1 MTKVMVDAV
10 SFQQFE
16 NDPINVQ
23 KYTLSNGLQLFLSVN
38 KDAPR
43 IFTNISVRAGS
54 KHDPKDTTGLAHY
67 LEHMM
72 FKGTSKIGA
81 LDWKTEK
88 KELEKIA
95 NLYEKYRQE
104 TDPGL
109 RKKIYE
115 EIDAVSNQ
123 AAQYAAANEYD
134 KFVSVLGAEK
144 TNAYTWLEQ
153 TVYVNDIPSN
163 EIERWMQLESERFKM
178 VVLRL
183 FHTELETVYEE
194 FNINQDKDF
203 RKIYKVLNETL
214 FPTHT
219 YSQTTIGKGE
229 HLKNPSHYK
238 IHEFFSNYYRPNNMG
253 IMMAGDFDPAEVV
266 VLAEKYFGQLEAKET
281 PKYEFEEQ
289 EEITERISK
298 KIYGQEA
305 AYLQLA
311 WRFDGANSDNI
322 AYYHLM
328 KGLLFNTKAGL
339 MDLNLVNKQAL
350 LDAYAYFSE
359 HEDYSLFMMYGKP
372 REGQSLEE
380 IEALLLAQVELVKEG
395 KFEDW
400 MLDAVIRDYKY
411 RDMKSLESNKARV
424 DALTHAFTVGIDWT
438 KAVGLY
444 TEMEAISKE
453 DLVDFVRK
461 HFKTNYV
468 VVQKLTGDDTNIIKV
483 DKPKITPLEVNRDA
497 DSEFFKEFRQ
507 QDTNS
512 LAPVFVDFDKE
523 IHSTK
528 LSNGIRLDMVKNPH
542 NATFS
547 LRYIFEMGKNSSKLL
562 KLAIQYLTYLG
573 TDKYSAEE
581 LQVAFFR
588 LGLTF
593 GVYGSNKKIYV
604 KLDGL
609 EESFEEGVAL
619 FEHLLTQVVPDEKKL
634 EAFVQDILTSRV
646 DAKKSKDQILK
657 NGLVN
662 FAYYG
667 PNSPFTDRLDESV
680 LKSVK
685 AEEMTQLIKSL
696 LSYEHHIY
704 FYGMLSEA
712 DVVKTLDKH
721 HQVSIPLKAVLPA
734 KKYPE
739 VLTEKNKVYFVHF
752 PMVQVEVL
760 MMSRGTDHFD
770 LDEYLMSALWNEYF
784 GIGMSS
790 VVFQEIRETKG
801 FAYSTYAYYRTPTEK
816 DEAHYIQAFL
826 GTQPDKLKDAVS
838 ALRNIIEE
846 MPFHERAIQAAAN
859 SLVKKVETERVM
871 PDNVYW
877 KSEAN
882 KKLGVS
888 GDLRENKYNFLKKV
902 TPEELVAFQQKFIK
916 DRRFSYLILGDEQ
929 QVDMEFLKTL
939 GDVERLDLET
949 LFGY

>member
-1 MTKVMVDAV
+1 MTKVMEDAV

-54 KHDPKDTTGLAHY
+54 KNDPKETTGLAHY

-72 FKGTSKIGA
+72 FKGTSRIGA
-81 LDWKTEK
+81 LDWEK
-88 KELEKIA
+88 EKVVLEKIA
-95 NLYEKYRQE
+95 NLYEKYREE
-104 TDPGL
+104 TDPAQ
-109 RKKIYE
+109 RKAIYQ
-115 EIDAVSNQ
+115 EIDSVSNH

-203 RKIYKVLNETL
+203 RKVYKVLNETL
-214 FPTHT
+214 FPTHA
-219 YSQTTIGKGE
+219 YAQTTIGKGE

-253 IMMAGDFDPAEVV
+253 IMMSGDFDPEEVV
-266 VLAEKYFGQLEAKET
+266 ILAEKYFGQLEAMDI

-289 EEITERISK
+289 PEITEKISK
-298 KIYGQEA
+298 KVYGQEA
-305 AYLQLA
+305 AYLQMA
-311 WRFDGANSDNI
+311 WRFEGANSKDI
-322 AYYHLM
+322 AYYHLL
-328 KGLLFNTKAGL
+328 KGLLYNTKAGL
-339 MDLNLVNKQAL
+339 IDLNLINKQEL
-350 LDAYAYFSE
+350 LDAYAFFSE

-372 REGQSLEE
+372 REGQSLDE

-395 KFEDW
+395 KFDDW
-400 MLDAVIRDYKY
+400 MLEAVIRDYKY

-424 DALTHAFTVGIDWT
+424 DALTHAFTVGVDWS
-438 KAVGLY
+438 KAVNLY
-444 TEMEAISKE
+444 KEMETISKE
-453 DLVDFVRK
+453 DLVKFVRN

-468 VVQKLTGDDTNIIKV
+468 VVQKLTGDDDSIIKV
-483 DKPKITPLEVNRDA
+483 DKPIITPLEVNRDA
-497 DSEFFKEFRQ
+497 ESDFFSAFRQ
-507 QDTNS
+507 QETKS
-512 LAPVFVDFDKE
+512 LEPVFVDFKKE
-523 IHSTK
+523 IHTTK

-573 TDKYSAEE
+573 TDKYTAEE
-581 LQVAFFR
+581 LQIAFFR

-593 GVYGSNKKIYV
+593 GVYANNKKIYV

-609 EESFEEGVAL
+609 EESFEEGVKL
-619 FEHLLTQVVPDEKKL
+619 FEHLLNHVVPDEEKL
-634 EAFVQDILTSRV
+634 AAFVQDILTSRA
-646 DAKKSKDQILK
+646 DAKKSKEHILK

-662 FAYYG
+662 YAYYG
-667 PNSPFTDRLDESV
+667 ADSPFTDRLDEED
-680 LKSVK
+680 LKRVK
-685 AEEMTQLIKSL
+685 ADEMTRLIKSL
-696 LSYEHHIY
+696 LGYEHHVY
-704 FYGMLSEA
+704 FYGTLSESE
-712 DVVKTLDKH
+712 VVNTLDQY
-721 HQVSIPLKAVLPA
+721 HQVTLPLKPVIPA
-734 KKYPE
+734 KIYPE
-739 VLTEKNKVYFVHF
+739 VLTNKNKVYFVHF

-770 LDEYLMSALWNEYF
+770 MDEYLMGALWNEYF

-790 VVFQEIRETKG
+790 VVFQEIRESKG
-801 FAYSTYAYYRTPTEK
+801 FAYSTYAYYRTPTVK

-838 ALRNIIEE
+838 ELRNIIEE
-846 MPFHERAIQAAAN
+846 MPYHEKAIQAAAK
-859 SLVKKVETERVM
+859 SLVKKVETERVK

-877 KSEAN
+877 KAEAN

-888 GDLRENKYNFLKKV
+888 GDLRKDKYEFLTKV

-916 DRRFSYLILGDEQ
+916 GRKFSYLVLGDEQ
-929 QVDMEFLKTL
+929 QVDMEFLKSI

>member
-1 MTKVMVDAV
+1 MVDAV

-16 NDPINVQ
+16 NDPIHVQ

-54 KHDPKDTTGLAHY
+54 KQDPKETTGLAHY

-72 FKGTSKIGA
+72 FKGTSRIGA
-81 LDWKTEK
+81 LEWATEK
-88 KELEKIA
+88 EQLEQIA
-95 NLYEKYRQE
+95 DLYEKYRQT
-104 TDPGL
+104 TDPDQ
-109 RKKIYE
+109 RKEIYKK
-115 EIDAVSNQ
+115 IDAVSNE
-123 AAQYAAANEYD
+123 AAKYAAANEYD

-163 EIERWMQLESERFKM
+163 EIERWMQLESERFKE

-203 RKIYKVLNETL
+203 RKIYKVLNESL

-238 IHEFFSNYYRPNNMG
+238 IYEFFSNYYRPNNMG
-253 IMMAGDFDPAEVV
+253 IMMSGDFDPEQVV
-266 VLAEKYFGQLEAKET
+266 LLAEKYFGQLEAKDI
-281 PKYEFEEQ
+281 PKYEFDPQ
-289 EEITERISK
+289 PEIKEVIREK
-298 KIYGQEA
+298 VYGQEA

-311 WRFDGANSDNI
+311 WRFEGANSDDI
-322 AYYHLM
+322 AYYHLL
-328 KGLLFNTKAGL
+328 KGLLFNSKAGL
-339 MDLNLVNKQAL
+339 IDLNLINKQEL

-380 IEALLLAQVELVKEG
+380 IEALLLAQVNLIKEG

-424 DALTHAFTVGIDWT
+424 DALTHAFTVGIDWS

-444 TEMEAISKE
+444 KEMEAITKE
-453 DLVDFVRK
+453 DLVKFARK
-461 HFKTNYV
+461 CFKTNYV
-468 VVQKLTGDDTNIIKV
+468 VVQKLTGDDTSIIKV
-483 DKPKITPLEVNRDA
+483 DKPTITPLEVNRDA
-497 DSEFFKEFRQ
+497 ESEFFKEFRQ
-507 QDTNS
+507 QKTAS
-512 LAPVFVDFDKE
+512 LKPVFVDFEKE
-523 IHSTK
+523 IRSTK
-528 LSNGIRLDMVKNPH
+528 LSNGIRLDLVKNPH

-573 TDKYSAEE
+573 TDKYTAEE
-581 LQVAFFR
+581 LQIAFFR

-593 GVYGSNKKIYV
+593 GVYGSNKQIYV

-609 EESFEEGVAL
+609 EESLDEGVAL
-619 FEHLLTQVVPDEKKL
+619 FEHLLNHVVGDEEKL

-646 DAKKSKDQILK
+646 DGKKSKDQILK

-667 PNSPFTDRLDESV
+667 PNSPYTDRLDESV
-680 LKSVK
+680 LKSLK

-696 LSYEHHIY
+696 LGYEHHIY
-704 FYGMLSEA
+704 YYGTRSEA
-712 DVVKTLDKH
+712 EVIATLDKH
-721 HQVSIPLKAVLPA
+721 HQVAMPLKPVLPA
-734 KKYPE
+734 KIYPE
-739 VLTEKNKVYFVHF
+739 VPTEKNKVYFVHF
-752 PMVQVEVL
+752 PMVQVEIL

-770 LDEYLMSALWNEYF
+770 KDEYLMSALWNEYF

-790 VVFQEIRETKG
+790 VVFQEIRESKG
-801 FAYSTYAYYRTPTEK
+801 FAYSTYAYYRTPTVQ

-826 GTQPDKLKDAVS
+826 GTQPDKLKEAVS
-838 ALRNIIEE
+838 ALKNIIED
-846 MPFHERAIQAAAN
+846 MPFHERAIKAAAD
-859 SLVKKVETERVM
+859 SLVKKVETERIK
-871 PDNVYW
+871 PDNIYW
-877 KSEAN
+877 KAEAN

-888 GDLRENKYNFLKKV
+888 GDLRKDKYDFLTKV
-902 TPEELVAFQQKFIK
+902 TPEDLVAFQQKYIK
-916 DRRFSYLILGDEQ
+916 NRKFSYLVLGDEN
-929 QVDMEFLKTL
+929 QVDMAFLKTI
-939 GDVERLDLET
+939 GEVERLDLET

>member
-1 MTKVMVDAV
+1 MVDAV
-10 SFQQFE
+10 SFQQFD

-43 IFTNISVRAGS
+43 VFTNISVRAGS
-54 KHDPKDTTGLAHY
+54 KHDPKETTGLAHY

-81 LDWKTEK
+81 LDWATEK
-88 KELEKIA
+88 KKLEQIA
-95 NLYEKYRQE
+95 DLYEEYRQT
-104 TDPGL
+104 TDHKQ
-109 RKKIYE
+109 RKEIYKKIDE
-115 EIDAVSNQ
+115 VSNE
-123 AAQYAAANEYD
+123 AAKYVAANEYD

-203 RKIYKVLNETL
+203 RKVYKVLNESL
-214 FPTHT
+214 FPTHS
-219 YSQTTIGKGE
+219 YAQTTIGKGE

-238 IHEFFSNYYRPNNMG
+238 IQEFFSNYYRPNNMG
-253 IMMAGDFDPAEVV
+253 IMMAGDFDPEQVV
-266 VLAEKYFGQLEAKET
+266 ALAEKYFGQLEAKDI
-281 PKYEFEEQ
+281 PKYEFDPQ
-289 EEITERISK
+289 PEIKEVIREK
-298 KIYGQEA
+298 VYGQEA
-305 AYLQLA
+305 EYLQLS
-311 WRFDGANSDNI
+311 WRFEGANSNDA
-322 AYYHLM
+322 AYYHLL
-328 KGLLFNTKAGL
+328 KGVLFNTKAGL
-339 MDLNLVNKQAL
+339 IDLNLINKQEL

-380 IEALLLAQVELVKEG
+380 IERLLLAQVELLKEG
-395 KFEDW
+395 KFPDW

-424 DALTHAFTVGIDWT
+424 DALTHAFTVGIDWN
-438 KAVGLY
+438 KVINLY
-444 TEMEAISKE
+444 KEMEAISKE
-453 DLVDFVRK
+453 DLVEFARK
-461 HFKTNYV
+461 CFKTNYV
-468 VVQKLTGDDTNIIKV
+468 VVQKLTGDDTSIIKV
-483 DKPKITPLEVNRDA
+483 EKPTITPLEVNRDA
-497 DSEFFKEFRQ
+497 ESDFFKDFRQ
-507 QDTNS
+507 QKTAS
-512 LAPVFVDFDKE
+512 LAPVFVDFEKE
-523 IHSTK
+523 IHSTT

-547 LRYIFEMGKNSSKLL
+547 LRYIFDMGKNSSKLL

-581 LQVAFFR
+581 LQIAFFR
-588 LGLTF
+588 LGLNF

-609 EESFEEGVAL
+609 EESFDEGVAL
-619 FEHLLTQVVPDEKKL
+619 FEHLLNNVVGDDEKLK
-634 EAFVQDILTSRV
+634 AFVQDILTSRV
-646 DAKKSKDQILK
+646 DAKKSKERILK

-667 PNSPFTDRLDESV
+667 ADSPFTDRLDESV
-680 LKSVK
+680 LKNMK
-685 AEEMTQLIKSL
+685 AEELVQQIKSL
-696 LSYEHHIY
+696 LGYEHHIY
-704 FYGMLSEA
+704 FYGTLEEA
-712 DVVKTLDKH
+712 DVVSILDKH
-721 HQVSIPLKAVLPA
+721 HQVALPLNPVLPA
-734 KKYPE
+734 KIYHE
-739 VLTEKNKVYFVHF
+739 VPTEKNKVYFVHF

-760 MMSRGTDHFD
+760 MMSRGTNHFD
-770 LDEYLMSALWNEYF
+770 LDEYLISSLWNEYF

-790 VVFQEIRETKG
+790 VVFQEIRESKG

-816 DEAHYIQAFL
+816 DDAHYIQAFV

-838 ALRNIIEE
+838 ALKNIMED
-846 MPFHERAIQAAAN
+846 MPYHERAIQAAAS
-859 SLVKKVETERVM
+859 SLVKKVETERIA
-871 PDNVYW
+871 PDNVFW
-877 KSEAN
+877 EWESN
-882 KKLGVS
+882 KKLDINR
-888 GDLRENKYNFLKKV
+888 DLRKDKYEFLTKV
-902 TPEELVAFQQKFIK
+902 TPTDLVAFQQKFIK
-916 DRRFSYLILGDEQ
+916 NRKFSYLVLGDEN
-929 QVDMEFLKTL
+929 QVDMEFLKSI
-939 GDVERLDLET
+939 GDVEILDLET

>member
-1 MTKVMVDAV
+1 MAKVIMDAV

-38 KDAPR
+38 TDAPR
-43 IFTNISVRAGS
+43 IFTNIAVRAGS
-54 KHDPKDTTGLAHY
+54 KHDPSETTGLAHY

-81 LDWKTEK
+81 LDWDTEK

-95 NLYEKYRQE
+95 DLYEKYRQE
-104 TDPGL
+104 TDYDK
-109 RKKIYE
+109 RKAIYK
-115 EIDAVSNQ
+115 EIDDTSNH
-123 AAQYAAANEYD
+123 AATYAAANEYD

-163 EIERWMQLESERFKM
+163 EIERWMHLESERFKM

-203 RKIYKVLNETL
+203 RKVYKVLNEAL
-214 FPTHT
+214 FPTHS

-238 IHEFFSNYYRPNNMG
+238 IYEFFSNYYRPNNMA
-253 IMMAGDFDPAEVV
+253 IMMSGDFNPEQVV
-266 VLAEKYFGQLEAKET
+266 VLAEKYFGQLEASNI
-281 PKYEFEEQ
+281 PKYEFEKQ
-289 EEITERISK
+289 PEITQKISK
-298 KIYGQEA
+298 QVYGQEA
-305 AYLQLA
+305 AYLQMA
-311 WRFDGANSDNI
+311 WRFEGANSENV

-328 KGLLFNTKAGL
+328 KGLLYNTKAGL
-339 MDLNLVNKQAL
+339 IDLNLLYKQEL
-350 LDAYAYFSE
+350 LDAYAFFSE

-380 IEALLLAQVELVKEG
+380 IERLLLAQVELVKNG
-395 KFEDW
+395 QFEDW

-411 RDMKSLESNKARV
+411 RDMKSMESNKARV
-424 DALTHAFTVGIDWT
+424 DALTHAFTVGIDWS
-438 KAVGLY
+438 KAVSLY
-444 TEMEAISKE
+444 KEMEAITKE
-453 DLVDFVRK
+453 DLVSFARN
-461 HFKTNYV
+461 HFKANYV
-468 VVQKLTGDDTNIIKV
+468 VVQKLTGEDHSILKV
-483 DKPKITPLEVNRDA
+483 DKPTITPLEVNRDGESA
-497 DSEFFKEFRQ
+497 FFNEFRQ
-507 QDTNS
+507 QETPS
-512 LAPVFVDFDKE
+512 LEPVFVDFEAKIDT
-523 IHSTK
+523 TK
-528 LSNGIRLDMVKNPH
+528 LSNGIRLDMVKNLQ
-542 NATFS
+542 NKTFS

-581 LQVAFFR
+581 LQIAFFR

-593 GVYGSNKKIYV
+593 GVYASNKKIYV

-609 EESFEEGVAL
+609 EESLEEGVAL
-619 FEHLLTQVVPDEKKL
+619 FEHLLTHVVPDEEKL
-634 EAFVQDILTSRV
+634 AAFVQDILTSRG

-657 NGLVN
+657 NSLVN

-667 PNSPFTDRLDESV
+667 ANSPFTDRLDESV
-680 LKSVK
+680 LKGVK
-685 AEEMTQLIKSL
+685 AEEMTALIKSL

-704 FYGMLSEA
+704 FYGTYSKAKLIKIL
-712 DVVKTLDKH
+712 DTHHVVPL
-721 HQVSIPLKAVLPA
+721 PLKPILPA

-739 VLTEKNKVYFVHF
+739 VSTDKNKVYFVHF

-760 MMSRGTDHFD
+760 MMSRGTDHFN
-770 LDEYLMSALWNEYF
+770 LDEYLMGALWNEYF

-790 VVFQEIRETKG
+790 VVFQEIRESKG
-801 FAYSTYAYYRTPTEK
+801 FAYSTYAYYRTPTVK

-826 GTQPDKLKDAVS
+826 GTQPDKLKDAVT

-846 MPFHERAIQAAAN
+846 MPFHEKAIQAAAK
-859 SLVKKVETERVM
+859 SLVKKVETERVK
-871 PDNVYW
+871 PDNIYW
-877 KSEAN
+877 TAEAN
-882 KKLGVS
+882 KKLGVL
-888 GDLRENKYNFLKKV
+888 GDLRKDKYEFLMKV
-902 TPEELVAFQQKFIK
+902 TPADLVKFQNEKIK
-916 DRRFSYLILGDEQ
+916 GRKFSYLVLGDES
-929 QVDMEFLKTL
+929 QVDMEFLNSI
-939 GDVERLDLET
+939 GEVEKLDLET

>member
-1 MTKVMVDAV
+1 MVDAV
-10 SFQQFE
+10 SFQQFD

-43 IFTNISVRAGS
+43 VFTNISVRAGS
-54 KHDPKDTTGLAHY
+54 KHDPKETTGLAHY

-81 LDWKTEK
+81 LDWATEK
-88 KELEKIA
+88 KKLEQIA
-95 NLYEKYRQE
+95 DLYEEYRQT
-104 TDPGL
+104 TDHKQ
-109 RKKIYE
+109 RKEIYKKIDE
-115 EIDAVSNQ
+115 VSNE
-123 AAQYAAANEYD
+123 AAKYVAANEYD

-203 RKIYKVLNETL
+203 RKVYKVLNESL
-214 FPTHT
+214 FPTHS
-219 YSQTTIGKGE
+219 YAQTTIGKGE

-238 IHEFFSNYYRPNNMG
+238 IQEFFSNYYRPNNMG
-253 IMMAGDFDPAEVV
+253 IMMAGDFDPEQVV
-266 VLAEKYFGQLEAKET
+266 VLAEKYFGQLEAKDI
-281 PKYEFEEQ
+281 PKYEFEPQ
-289 EEITERISK
+289 PEIKEVIREK
-298 KIYGQEA
+298 VYGQEA
-305 AYLQLA
+305 EYLQLS
-311 WRFDGANSDNI
+311 WRFEGANSNDA
-322 AYYHLM
+322 AYYHLL
-328 KGLLFNTKAGL
+328 KGVLFNTKAGL
-339 MDLNLVNKQAL
+339 IDLNLINKQEL

-380 IEALLLAQVELVKEG
+380 IERLLLAQVELLKEG
-395 KFEDW
+395 KFPDW

-424 DALTHAFTVGIDWT
+424 DALTHAFTVGLDWS
-438 KAVGLY
+438 KVINLY
-444 TEMEAISKE
+444 KEMEAISKE
-453 DLVDFVRK
+453 DLVDFARK
-461 HFKTNYV
+461 CFKTNYV
-468 VVQKLTGDDTNIIKV
+468 VVQKLTGDDTSIIKV
-483 DKPKITPLEVNRDA
+483 EKPTITPLEVNRDA
-497 DSEFFKEFRQ
+497 ESDFFKDFRQ
-507 QDTNS
+507 QKTAS
-512 LAPVFVDFDKE
+512 LAPVFVDFEKE
-523 IHSTK
+523 IHSTT

-547 LRYIFEMGKNSSKLL
+547 LRYIFDMGKNSSKLL

-581 LQVAFFR
+581 LQIAFFR
-588 LGLTF
+588 LGLNF

-609 EESFEEGVAL
+609 EESFDEGVAL
-619 FEHLLTQVVPDEKKL
+619 FEHLLNNVVGDDEKLK
-634 EAFVQDILTSRV
+634 AFVQDILTSRV
-646 DAKKSKDQILK
+646 DAKKSKERILK

-667 PNSPFTDRLDESV
+667 ADSPFTDRLDESV
-680 LKSVK
+680 LKNMK
-685 AEEMTQLIKSL
+685 AEELVEQIKSL
-696 LSYEHHIY
+696 LGYEHHIY
-704 FYGMLSEA
+704 FYGTLEEP
-712 DVVKTLDKH
+712 DVVSILDKH
-721 HQVSIPLKAVLPA
+721 HQVALPLKPVLPA
-734 KKYPE
+734 KIYHE
-739 VLTEKNKVYFVHF
+739 VPTEKNKVYFVHF

-760 MMSRGTDHFD
+760 MMSRGTNHFD
-770 LDEYLMSALWNEYF
+770 LDEYLISSLWNEYF

-790 VVFQEIRETKG
+790 VVFQEIRESKG

-816 DEAHYIQAFL
+816 DDAHYIQAFV

-838 ALRNIIEE
+838 ELRHIIDE

-859 SLVKKVETERVM
+859 SLVKKVETERIA
-871 PDNVYW
+871 PDNVFW
-877 KSEAN
+877 EWESN
-882 KKLGVS
+882 KKLGINR
-888 GDLRENKYNFLKKV
+888 DLRKDKYEFLTKV
-902 TPEELVAFQQKFIK
+902 TPTDLVAFQQKFIK
-916 DRRFSYLILGDEQ
+916 NRKFSYLVLGDAN
-929 QVDMEFLKTL
+929 QVDMEFLKSI
-939 GDVERLDLET
+939 GDVEILDLET